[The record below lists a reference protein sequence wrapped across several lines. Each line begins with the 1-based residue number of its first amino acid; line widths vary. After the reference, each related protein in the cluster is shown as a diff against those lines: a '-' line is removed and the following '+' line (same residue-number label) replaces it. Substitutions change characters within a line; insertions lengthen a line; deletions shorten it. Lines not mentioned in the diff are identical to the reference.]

1 MMSGNIKAL
10 REQKQELARQAKD
23 MLAKAGDKVWTPEE
37 KSQFDGIAD
46 QIESIESQI
55 GTMQRLLDE
64 RVEKEFLDA
73 KPIDPKDK
81 AAKFARNSFDKLLRN
96 GERALSVEEY
106 QSIHNTMST
115 TTTTEG
121 GYTVQSEVASELI
134 EKLKGF
140 KGMREVASQ
149 LTTSQGNPLSYPTS
163 DGTSE
168 TGEIIAENTTATD
181 ADPSFGTVALNV
193 FKFSSKIITIPFEL
207 LQDTNIDII
216 GMINS
221 RISTRIGRYGNTMFT
236 TGNNSGQPNGLISAS
251 SVGKT
256 RTTGQTLTVIYEDL
270 VDLVDSIDYAYHDGT
285 LRFMFSQTMR
295 KTIRKIK
302 DTAGRPI
309 WTPSYDAGIA
319 GGFTDE
325 LLGHPIQ
332 LNNDVAVPAA
342 NAKSIAFGDL
352 SKYMIRD
359 AMLVTMFRFDDS
371 AYAKKGQVGFMG
383 WARMGGNLLGPNAVK
398 LYQHSAS

>member
-37 KSQFDGIAD
+37 KSQFDNIAD
-46 QIESIESQI
+46 QIESIEAQI

-73 KPIDPKDK
+73 PQIDPKDK

-140 KGMREVASQ
+140 RGMREVASQ
-149 LTTSQGNPLSYPTS
+149 ITTSQGNPLSYPTS

-181 ADPSFGTVALNV
+181 ADPFFGTVALNV
-193 FKFSSKIITIPFEL
+193 FKFSSKTITIPFEL

-216 GMINS
+216 GMINK
-221 RISTRIGRYGNTMFT
+221 RIADRIGRYGNTMFT
-236 TGNNSGQPNGLISAS
+236 TGNNSGQPNGVISAS

-256 RTTGQTLTVIYEDL
+256 GTTGQTLTVIYDDL
-270 VDLVDSIDYAYHDGT
+270 VDLIDSIDYAYHDGA

-319 GGFTDE
+319 GGHADE
-325 LLGHPIQ
+325 LLGYPIQ

-342 NAKSIAFGDL
+342 NAKSIAFGDF

-359 AMLVTMFRFDDS
+359 AMIVTLFRFDDS

-383 WARMGGNLLGPNAVK
+383 WARMGGNLLDPNAVK